1 MSISAVM
8 PTYARTDL
16 VFDRGQGAML
26 YTVDG
31 RSFLDFGA
39 GIAVSA
45 LGHAHPHLVAALRAQ
60 AEKLWHTSNLYR
72 VAGQEKLAARLVEN
86 SFADSVFFCN
96 SGAEAMECAVKM
108 ARRYHQAQG
117 DKVPGAKDKYRV
129 ITARGAFHGRTLA
142 MISAGGQD
150 KHLDGFAPKVDGF
163 DQVAFGNLNETRAA
177 VTPQTAAV
185 VVEPILGEGGI
196 VPADPEY
203 LRGLRAMADEFGLLL
218 IFDEV
223 QTGLGRT
230 GKLFAHEWAGVTP
243 DIMALAK
250 GLGGGFPVG
259 ACLATERA
267 AKAMTAGTH
276 GSTFGGNPLAMA
288 AGNAVMDVLLEPN
301 FLKGVNTVAAYLWS
315 KLTPVVAK
323 HDKVFEGIRGKG
335 LMIGLKCRM
344 PNGEVLARFV
354 NQGLLAVGAGDNVI
368 RIIPPL
374 IITDAEVDAAV
385 AMIDR
390 AAASLVT

>member
-31 RSFLDFGA
+31 RGFLDFGA

-45 LGHAHPHLVAALRAQ
+45 LGHAHPHLVAALKAQ

-117 DKVPGAKDKYRV
+117 DKVSAAKDKYRV

-177 VTPQTAAV
+177 ITPQTAAV

-267 AKAMTAGTH
+267 AKVMTAGTH

-288 AGNAVMDVLLEPN
+288 AGNAVMDVLLEPS

-335 LMIGLKCRM
+335 LMIGLKCKM

-354 NQGLLAVGAGDNVI
+354 KQGLLAVGAGDNVI

-390 AAASLVT
+390 AAASLAA